1 MVLFVCFLIVCVGVF
16 AVPDVVAVIIL
27 YALWLT
33 AWAEM
38 AWLFGMMES
47 MVWPKNNSQSVE

>member
-1 MVLFVCFLIVCVGVF
+1 MCFLVVCVAAF

-27 YALWLT
+27 YALWPT

-47 MVWPKNNSQSVE
+47 MVWPRNNSQSAE